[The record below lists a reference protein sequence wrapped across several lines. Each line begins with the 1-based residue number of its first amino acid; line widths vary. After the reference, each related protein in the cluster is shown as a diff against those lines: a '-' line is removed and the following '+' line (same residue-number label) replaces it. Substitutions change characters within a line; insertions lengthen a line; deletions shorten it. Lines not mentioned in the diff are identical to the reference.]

1 MLPSDACLQ
10 AAATPPHK
18 VGEKR
23 RGIVRVHRKRRKGR
37 SPPRTRSDAR
47 AQRGAAKAESD
58 EREKAGAPG
67 GLTGLFS
74 LREQFVKTKRDSVDR
89 DNKATLPLTSARFVF
104 KSSASESSNRVKKL

>member
-1 MLPSDACLQ
+1 MEQGCLWEISQ
-10 AAATPPHK
+10 FSEKSRVARGAKAAP
-18 VGEKR
+18 R
-23 RGIVRVHRKRRKGR
+23 R
-37 SPPRTRSDAR
+37 AR
-47 AQRGAAKAESD
+47 AVTRARSEERRKAESD